1 MWSNGEGWVLKHDS
15 HRSYSQLQDI
25 KINTTVTYV
34 EQKYIKKK
42 DFTILFSNNS
52 TEEYVRII
60 FSELWEKWIQKVH
73 TLLSYYKM
81 VEK

>member
-1 MWSNGEGWVLKHDS
+1 MLKHDS

-60 FSELWEKWIQKVH
+60 FSEL
-73 TLLSYYKM
+73 
-81 VEK
+81 